1 MQRARRRVRADLARP
16 GAGDPP
22 IETLGILRKLTSD
35 NSRRLVAAGILLG
48 GLTSSRGAP
57 AGEDDT
63 PEARAEALLA
73 LARSVL
79 ASEASTPSVL
89 GDVDVRRADA
99 ATLRVVRALR
109 STKIGFDI
117 EKQDLASVLTLF
129 SKVSG
134 IGFVMTARAAE
145 SAKAEKRTVTFSL
158 EGLALE
164 NVLNLLM
171 EDLREYRFA
180 VRYGA
185 IVCMLREEYKPTR
198 VLRVYNVS
206 DVVRPR
212 PDFPAPS
219 LGLGT
224 KEESR

>member
-1 MQRARRRVRADLARP
+1 
-16 GAGDPP
+16 
-22 IETLGILRKLTSD
+22 LGILRKLTSD